1 MMTDSIS
8 IYWPSL
14 ITLHCSSGK
23 PGYIMC
29 PETMVMAASCL
40 CVLRRISHLHFLMKI
55 FYQRFKMW
63 QQQWQKSQ
71 ICTQKNKPLKSDVHG
86 KREQSQCKGADGGG
100 GGGGSDRQLL
110 MGGEEWEL
118 REMRWPIGYQNQADC
133 SAMGAEIWE
142 EAKNSAHRS
151 TAAGITRASHN
162 SRLPWRQKWLNAHGH
177 KQAV

>member
-100 GGGGSDRQLL
+100 GGGGVRQTAVD
-110 MGGEEWEL
+110 GRRG
-118 REMRWPIGYQNQADC
+118 
-133 SAMGAEIWE
+133 MGAPQDAVADRLSEPGWLLGDGSRDLRGSE
-142 EAKNSAHRS
+142 ELCPSFHCCW
-151 TAAGITRASHN
+151 HH
-162 SRLPWRQKWLNAHGH
+162 PRQP
-177 KQAV
+177 